1 MTDVVIQGRNDLD
14 LPDWL
19 TVRIDEDGAVTLEFD
34 GVLKEF
40 HLRPDQ
46 TVRLLDAL
54 EDARAA
60 VGV

>member
-1 MTDVVIQGRNDLD
+1 MTDVVIQGRNDFD

-19 TVRIDEDGAVTLEFD
+19 TVRIDDDGAITLEFD

-46 TVRLLDAL
+46 TVRLLD
-54 EDARAA
+54 
-60 VGV
+60 